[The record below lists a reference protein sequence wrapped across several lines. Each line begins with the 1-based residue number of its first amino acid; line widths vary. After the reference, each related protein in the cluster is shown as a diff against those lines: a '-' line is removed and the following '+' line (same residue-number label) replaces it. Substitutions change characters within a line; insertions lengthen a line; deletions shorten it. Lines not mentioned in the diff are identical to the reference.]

1 MKITE
6 AQESAYTTM
15 KRRVSKKRPWL
26 PMSALPS
33 YNLGTVKALVRRGMV
48 EIDEE
53 LGFRPINKSNIK

>member
-1 MKITE
+1 MKMTE

-33 YNLGTVKALVRRGMV
+33 YDGRTVKALVRRGMV
-48 EIDEE
+48 EIDKE
-53 LGFRPINKSNIK
+53 LGFRPVNKSSIN